1 MAPAKKGGTTKKKG
15 VARKSTHSKS
25 KRIEKSAKPV
35 IKEIDATVESLFYR
49 LLPTLYLGYV
59 RDRQDRPNPSHVGEE
74 ERQK

>member
-35 IKEIDATVESLFYR
+35 IKEIDAEV
-49 LLPTLYLGYV
+49 
-59 RDRQDRPNPSHVGEE
+59 
-74 ERQK
+74 